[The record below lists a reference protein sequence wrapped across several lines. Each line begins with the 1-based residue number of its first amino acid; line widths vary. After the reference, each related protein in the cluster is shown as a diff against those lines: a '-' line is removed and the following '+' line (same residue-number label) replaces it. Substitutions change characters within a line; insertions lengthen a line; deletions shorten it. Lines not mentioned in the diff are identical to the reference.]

1 MRLSKRTITVVI
13 VVVACA
19 AGAWFVMGSR
29 APSASQTEASRNFFK
44 PPQDYKT
51 SGGQQMKPRW

>member
-1 MRLSKRTITVVI
+1 MRPSTIIIAII
-13 VVVACA
+13 VFVACA
-19 AGAWFVMGSR
+19 GAWLVVGPC
-29 APSASQTEASRNFFK
+29 ATNPWQTEASRNFFK